1 MCCSSTPAGPIKTPG
16 LVDLAGSDAT
26 RQQGMLDYMASTVP
40 LGRVGDP
47 DEVAGATLF
56 LASSDASFIAGYR
69 TLRRRRTG
77 TDLTGQ
83 KLGVLTVSSTS
94 RRLSMLATRYLPF
107 VGRLMLGLPFAMSGL
122 SKLGAYGATTGMIS
136 AVGLPFP
143 SLAFAV
149 AVAVELGGGLLLIAG
164 YRVRY
169 AAAALAL
176 FALVTAI
183 SFHANFADQNQ
194 MIHFL
199 KNVMMAG
206 GLLQIAAFG
215 AGALSVDN
223 RRKAGKPGS
232 SPALPV

>member
-1 MCCSSTPAGPIKTPG
+1 
-16 LVDLAGSDAT
+16 VF
-26 RQQGMLDYMASTVP
+26 V
-40 LGRVGDP
+40 
-47 DEVAGATLF
+47 
-56 LASSDASFIAGYR
+56 
-69 TLRRRRTG
+69 
-77 TDLTGQ
+77 
-83 KLGVLTVSSTS
+83 
-94 RRLSMLATRYLPF
+94 TRYLPF

-164 YRVRY
+164 YRARY

-176 FALVTAI
+176 FSLATAI
-183 SFHANFADQNQ
+183 SFHYNFADQNQ

-215 AGALSVDN
+215 AGAISVDN
-223 RRKAGKPGS
+223 RRKADKLGS
-232 SPALPV
+232 SLAVSG